1 MLLVGT
7 MRVTFTVQ
15 LVCNPNLRS
24 KQKSH
29 PQGGFF
35 AFWGGF
41 SLLFALVVIGR

>member
-1 MLLVGT
+1 MQQAGT
-7 MRVTFTVQ
+7 MPVTFTVQ

-35 AFWGGF
+35 AFWGAF
-41 SLLFALVVIGR
+41 SNLFALVVIGR